1 MEKGLE
7 INMYQFE
14 TKEIEKAWPK
24 IKGLV
29 SVPHTKTQYNKM
41 LKYLDDLID
50 EVGNDHTHPLAALME
65 TIGTLIE
72 IYEDINI
79 PKPESDP
86 ISILKMLMLEHG
98 LKQKDMKEIGSQ
110 GVVSDIMNNKRTL
123 NKRQIQGLTKR
134 FNVSPAVFI

>member
-72 IYEDINI
+72 IYGDINI

-86 ISILKMLMLEHG
+86 ISILKLLITHW
-98 LKQKDMKEIGSQ
+98 QS
-110 GVVSDIMNNKRTL
+110 
-123 NKRQIQGLTKR
+123 
-134 FNVSPAVFI
+134 